1 MYNQQYQIY
10 SSVVKCNNS
19 SQISMVNY
27 IVTNTG
33 SIYIL
38 SIVDIV
44 TSVGDIYAS
53 TIINYKQCI
62 TNSIKYIAV

>member
-27 IVTNTG
+27 IVTNTE

-44 TSVGDIYAS
+44 TSVGDIYKL
-53 TIINYKQCI
+53 TIINCDQY
-62 TNSIKYIAV
+62 TSNSIKYIAV